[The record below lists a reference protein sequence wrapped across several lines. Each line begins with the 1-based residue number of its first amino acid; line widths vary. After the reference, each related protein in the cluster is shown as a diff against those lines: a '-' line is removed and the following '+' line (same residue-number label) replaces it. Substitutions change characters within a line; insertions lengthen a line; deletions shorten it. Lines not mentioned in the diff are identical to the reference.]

1 MGDIRF
7 KNETNNRVEK
17 IRGEDNPKQRKRIL
31 IHRVKGQP
39 NSHKLCRL
47 KLFSQIS
54 RKIALE
60 TSAHFYHLWIDQL
73 LNEGKTVQVP
83 VYGMSMF
90 PILLPRD
97 KVQIQKCS
105 LEALKIGQVLVFD
118 INGQWIAH
126 RLTGKDAARGLLFT
140 KGDGLPYTDA
150 PVTIETTKGVITKVI
165 KSRSPLA
172 WSINTPIDQFMV
184 WAGPVLGRL
193 FVLLARLTEKILR
206 TLNRNQG
213 PISTKEK

>member
-1 MGDIRF
+1 MD
-7 KNETNNRVEK
+7 
-17 IRGEDNPKQRKRIL
+17 
-31 IHRVKGQP
+31 
-39 NSHKLCRL
+39 
-47 KLFSQIS
+47 
-54 RKIALE
+54 
-60 TSAHFYHLWIDQL
+60 TSAQLYHQWIDQL

-105 LEALKIGQVLVFD
+105 LEALKIGQVLVFE

-126 RLTGKDAARGLLFT
+126 RLTSKDAATGQLFT
-140 KGDGLPYTDA
+140 KGDGLPYTDT
-150 PVTIETTKGVITKVI
+150 PVTIETTKGVLTKVI

-172 WSINTPIDQFMV
+172 WSINTPIDHFMV

-193 FVLLARLTEKILR
+193 FFLLARITGKIVR

-213 PISTKEK
+213 PVSTKEK